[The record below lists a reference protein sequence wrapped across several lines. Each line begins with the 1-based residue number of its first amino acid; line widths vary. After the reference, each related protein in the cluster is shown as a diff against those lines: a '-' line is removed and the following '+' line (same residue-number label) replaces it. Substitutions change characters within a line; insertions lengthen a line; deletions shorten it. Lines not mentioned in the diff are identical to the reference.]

1 MTSSRVKKIRFHAMK
16 IVLDQGLM
24 RYLKKIIYDERK
36 LFYRGKINDARN
48 LIKKV

>member
-1 MTSSRVKKIRFHAMK
+1 MK

-24 RYLKKIIYDERK
+24 RYLKKIIYYERK
-36 LFYRGKINDARN
+36 LFYREKINYARN